1 MAGDVTVV
9 GEGVWGAGFWIDRS
23 LECGG
28 GGGLVLLQVGDEA
41 ALLQPA
47 SDVRQG
53 WGKTRGGV
61 LLVLS
66 ADFSGQGRYQLLG
79 GVALSQHGGK
89 LSLGSG
95 QRLTGDPTGR
105 RQVGAAE
112 GVEGLSGCR
121 AGAKLLTATAVAGGK
136 SFAAAGGRVFEKLL
150 EDTQGVGVL
159 DGLDVASAEL
169 VGRGGVLAAAPEPPL
184 AQEFAVWVGAVGEG

>member
-9 GEGVWGAGFWIDRS
+9 GEGVRGAGFWIDRG

-28 GGGLVLLQVGDEA
+28 GDGLVLLQVGGEA

-61 LLVLS
+61 LLVLR

-79 GVALSQHGGK
+79 GVSLSQHGGK

-105 RQVGAAE
+105 RQVGAAK

-121 AGAKLLTATAVAGGK
+121 AGEQLLAATAVAGGK
-136 SFAAAGGRVFEKLL
+136 TFATAGRGVFEERP
-150 EDTQGVGVL
+150 EDPQSIGVL

-184 AQEFAVWVGAVGEG
+184 AQEVAVRDGAVGEG

>member
-169 VGRGGVLAAAPEPPL
+169 VGRVGVLAAASLPPL
-184 AQEFAVWVGAVGEG
+184 AEQLAVRLGAVGKG

>member
-1 MAGDVTVV
+1 LACDVTVV
-9 GEGVWGAGFWIDRS
+9 GEGVWGAGFWIDRG
-23 LECGG
+23 LKCGG
-28 GGGLVLLQVGDEA
+28 GGGLVLLQVGGEP

-47 SDVRQG
+47 SDIRQG

-105 RQVGAAE
+105 RQVGAAK

-121 AGAKLLTATAVAGGK
+121 AGAELFTATPVTGDEG
-136 SFAAAGGRVFEKLL
+136 FAAAGGSVFEKRP
-150 EDTQGVGVL
+150 EDPQGVGVL

-184 AQEFAVWVGAVGEG
+184 AQQLAVRVGAVGEG